1 MELRNVVLLVDDDRT
16 LSPLVKEYL
25 LAKNYECVLFHNGY
39 DALKFLQENSVD
51 ICVLDIKMPMK
62 DGFELSRDIRS
73 LNPEVPFLFLTGESD
88 KEDKIKGLE
97 AGAEDYITKPFSMQE
112 LELRIKA
119 IMRRYTKQQ
128 EIKLE
133 NPILQVGK
141 YQFNASS
148 RELILG
154 QNIKKLSAIEAKLL
168 SLFCESQDWVI
179 DREIALKRIW
189 SDENNFRERSLNV
202 YISKLRTYLKEDPNI
217 EIMNIHGTG
226 YKLHIR

>member
-1 MELRNVVLLVDDDRT
+1 MVLRNVVLLVDDDRT

-62 DGFELSRDIRS
+62 DGFELSRDIRA

-88 KEDKIKGLE
+88 KEDRIKGLE

-119 IMRRYTKQQ
+119 ILRRYTKQQ

-133 NPILQVGK
+133 NPIVQIGK
-141 YQFNASS
+141 YRFNASS
-148 RELILG
+148 RELIQG
-154 QNIKKLSAIEAKLL
+154 QETKKLSAIEAKLL
-168 SLFCESQDWVI
+168 SLFCESLI
-179 DREIALKRIW
+179 G
-189 SDENNFRERSLNV
+189 SLTGNC
-202 YISKLRTYLKEDPNI
+202 LKEN
-217 EIMNIHGTG
+217 
-226 YKLHIR
+226 LVR